1 MRSLPSALLNHL
13 SGDTTTLTTC
23 WKLTRADGVVERSTE
38 HDEPVTIT
46 ASSPL
51 AGLEGVYD
59 ATAGM
64 TGSDVRSSSDLTI
77 DNLEVTGQTGDLA
90 IDVADI
96 EAGLYDNAEVVLFLV
111 NWQAPDDGQIILRR
125 GNIGNIRRTSE
136 GQYTA
141 ELRGLTQKLT
151 QTIVRTYGTSCD
163 ADLGDTRC
171 GVDLEALTITG
182 TVTAVTSRRRFDADL
197 DAGSPAPAAG
207 YYNGGL
213 LTFTSGANAGYGKE
227 VRRDAA
233 AGNPGELETYEPLP
247 AAIEV
252 GDTFTLRPGC
262 DKSSGT
268 CKAKFA
274 NLVNFRGHG
283 LLVPGTG
290 DVIRGG
296 SSNATGG
303 GFNQPAGEQAQD

>member
-13 SGDTTTLTTC
+13 SGDTTTLTAC

-64 TGSDVRSSSDLTI
+64 TGSDVRSSSDLSI
-77 DNLEVTGQTGDLA
+77 DNLEVIGQTGELA

-96 EAGLYDNAEVVLFLV
+96 EAGLYDNAEIVLFLV

-125 GNIGNIRRTSE
+125 GNVGNIRRTSE

-171 GVDLEALTITG
+171 GVDLGAQTIAG

-197 DAGSPAPAAG
+197 DAGSPPPAAG

-213 LTFTSGANAGYGKE
+213 LTFTSGANTGFSKE

-233 AGNPGELETYEPLP
+233 EGTPGELETFEPLP
-247 AAIEV
+247 AAVQI
-252 GDTFTLRPGC
+252 GDTFTIRPGC
-262 DKSSGT
+262 DKSAGT
-268 CKAKFA
+268 CKAKFG
-274 NLVNFRGHG
+274 NLVNFRGPG
-283 LLVPGTG
+283 LLVPGASE
-290 DVIRGG
+290 VIRGPG
-296 SSNATGG
+296 SG
-303 GFNQPAGEQAQD
+303 GFAQPSPPNEQLID